1 MRKPRKTGSQPK
13 AQTQGPNRLRALAEG
28 HAAAG
33 RYREAVAAFKDLLR
47 VDDRPEWRAA
57 LAAAYAGRARELAAK
72 GMPKEALTVWENR
85 AQLAPDL
92 PPEPDHYALLL
103 RLGRVQAVADLY
115 LRWAD
120 RLDAASL
127 ASLRSHL
134 AAHHLGGE
142 AAVTAALP
150 ADDPILVQGP
160 IASRALDAYCQGDDE
175 TLRGALAT
183 IPFRSPYRD
192 LAQILKAMQ
201 RFPDATEE
209 IATSL
214 VRVRDESG
222 FATLRHACE
231 LAVEALWTAPEALPE
246 RLVAADETT
255 RRFALTLAGW
265 GEERQA
271 LWGEVRRAPGPGTD
285 SLLRMLHR
293 HRAGLGEDWARR
305 QALRLL
311 VPGFPKSAGWITQG
325 GARRLSEEERLLV
338 SAWRAEHGA
347 DPWEELRAWKAYYHR
362 LLAAGRPEPG
372 CDGALSLALILRRV
386 ESHLGILAQVTPSGD
401 PMSPP
406 EALADAVE
414 LSLTHDPDDRDSYE
428 LLVRYHMRARDLKSA
443 RRLLDRGLERFPADA
458 GLLTAALDLS
468 LEANSFK
475 KATRYAREIL
485 AIDPINTGARERLV
499 KAHLA
504 HARKQIRAG
513 RLDLARKELTQA
525 AEWEPKTGQ
534 GGRPAE
540 RRELLGALL
549 DMARDPARGREV
561 LGEQVRA
568 LGGGISAAF
577 ALAVEC
583 EACGHPVA
591 SALKIVGL
599 SKIPAPNQAGLSA
612 FLARLRAHL
621 DEDARL
627 TPQIRHLIQKPLSLA
642 ARWPLPQSEC
652 E

>member
-1 MRKPRKTGSQPK
+1 
-13 AQTQGPNRLRALAEG
+13 
-28 HAAAG
+28 
-33 RYREAVAAFKDLLR
+33 
-47 VDDRPEWRAA
+47 
-57 LAAAYAGRARELAAK
+57 
-72 GMPKEALTVWENR
+72 
-85 AQLAPDL
+85 
-92 PPEPDHYALLL
+92 
-103 RLGRVQAVADLY
+103 
-115 LRWAD
+115 
-120 RLDAASL
+120 
-127 ASLRSHL
+127 
-134 AAHHLGGE
+134 
-142 AAVTAALP
+142 
-150 ADDPILVQGP
+150 
-160 IASRALDAYCQGDDE
+160 
-175 TLRGALAT
+175 
-183 IPFRSPYRD
+183 
-192 LAQILKAMQ
+192 
-201 RFPDATEE
+201 
-209 IATSL
+209 
-214 VRVRDESG
+214 
-222 FATLRHACE
+222 
-231 LAVEALWTAPEALPE
+231 
-246 RLVAADETT
+246 
-255 RRFALTLAGW
+255 
-265 GEERQA
+265 
-271 LWGEVRRAPGPGTD
+271 
-285 SLLRMLHR
+285 
-293 HRAGLGEDWARR
+293 
-305 QALRLL
+305 
-311 VPGFPKSAGWITQG
+311 
-325 GARRLSEEERLLV
+325 
-338 SAWRAEHGA
+338 
-347 DPWEELRAWKAYYHR
+347 
-362 LLAAGRPEPG
+362 
-372 CDGALSLALILRRV
+372 LSLALILRRV

-652 E
+652 EGACETLRRAGLSRARQAFAEAALRRWPGTPVFLLHVFEARQDTGPCYPTSADLDRLDAALERARGMGDHRTAHRISEIMMNFGPFGLPPPVRGWAPEVHFDEDAVDVDLGEAGIDPEQALRIFIDLMGVDRLLDMMGLSGKDRKQFKALERREGRAAVIDVLMDLMRENLPDFANGPLPDLSGDPLPRPLPTPKAPTKGSPRATPIPPTPGRTRVERPGAGPRGGAGKSAGKGGGKEPGPDDPPAEGPDQLELF